1 TRVQLIFLFCLLFI
15 DKFRLMSFFFL
26 YDILVSM
33 KYIYLMMSLLFLVSC
48 EYREEIED
56 YNYLDNNSIRFIKTG
71 DDTELLINK
80 DDIFYLI
87 ILDNKNSNIYYDYL
101 IDMNN
106 ISSININNIIFNVND
121 KIEILF
127 DDKKFCIYKKE
138 LDRDNYSDCDFI
150 YLYKIDNDFYITLN
164 NNISILFYDAYSSF
178 NYRFMYMLSNVWI
191 DSYTIDEDS
200 YTTLTL
206 KDNDY
211 EVSSYKIRGK
221 TIHKKEKT

>member
-1 TRVQLIFLFCLLFI
+1 
-15 DKFRLMSFFFL
+15 MSFFFL
-26 YDILVSM
+26 YYILVSM
-33 KYIYLMMSLLFLVSC
+33 KYVYLMMSLLFLVSC
-48 EYREEIED
+48 EYRKEIED

-71 DDTELLINK
+71 NDTELLINK

-164 NNISILFYDAYSSF
+164 NNISVLFYDSYSSF

-191 DSYTIDEDS
+191 DSYTIDEYS

>member
-1 TRVQLIFLFCLLFI
+1 
-15 DKFRLMSFFFL
+15 MSFFFL

-71 DDTELLINK
+71 NDTELLINK

-164 NNISILFYDAYSSF
+164 NNISVLFYDAYSSF

>member
-1 TRVQLIFLFCLLFI
+1 
-15 DKFRLMSFFFL
+15 MSFFFL
-26 YDILVSM
+26 YYILVSM

-48 EYREEIED
+48 EYRKEIED
-56 YNYLDNNSIRFIKTG
+56 YNYLDNNSIRFIKIG
-71 DDTELLINK
+71 NDTELLINK
-80 DDIFYLI
+80 DDVFYLI
-87 ILDNKNSNIYYDYL
+87 ILDNKNSDIYYDYL

-127 DDKKFCIYKKE
+127 DDKRFCIYKKE

-150 YLYKIDNDFYITLN
+150 YLYKIDDDFYITLN
-164 NNISILFYDAYSSF
+164 NNISVLFYDSYSSF

-191 DSYTIDEDS
+191 DSYTMDEYS

>member
-1 TRVQLIFLFCLLFI
+1 
-15 DKFRLMSFFFL
+15 MSFFFL
-26 YDILVSM
+26 YYILVSI
-33 KYIYLMMSLLFLVSC
+33 KYVYLMMSLLFLVSC
-48 EYREEIED
+48 ECRKQIED
-56 YNYLDNNSIRFIKTG
+56 YNYLDNNSIRFIKIG
-71 DDTELLINK
+71 NDTELLINK
-80 DDIFYLI
+80 DDVFYLI
-87 ILDNKNSNIYYDYL
+87 ILDNKNSDIYYDYL

-150 YLYKIDNDFYITLN
+150 YLYKIDDDFYITLN
-164 NNISILFYDAYSSF
+164 NNISVLFYDAYSSF

-191 DSYTIDEDS
+191 DSYTIDEYS

-221 TIHKKEKT
+221 TIHKKEKTQYN

>member
-1 TRVQLIFLFCLLFI
+1 
-15 DKFRLMSFFFL
+15 MSFFFL

-71 DDTELLINK
+71 NDTELLINK
-80 DDIFYLI
+80 DDVFYLI

-164 NNISILFYDAYSSF
+164 NNISVLFYDSYSSF

-191 DSYTIDEDS
+191 DSYTIDVDS

>member
-1 TRVQLIFLFCLLFI
+1 
-15 DKFRLMSFFFL
+15 MSFFFL
-26 YDILVSM
+26 YYILVSM
-33 KYIYLMMSLLFLVSC
+33 KYVYLMMSLLFLVSC
-48 EYREEIED
+48 EYRKEIED
-56 YNYLDNNSIRFIKTG
+56 YNYLDNNSIRFIKIG
-71 DDTELLINK
+71 NDTELLINK
-80 DDIFYLI
+80 DDVFYLI
-87 ILDNKNSNIYYDYL
+87 ILDNKNSDIYYDYL
-101 IDMNN
+101 IDMNS

-150 YLYKIDNDFYITLN
+150 YLYKIDDDFYITLN
-164 NNISILFYDAYSSF
+164 NNISVLFYDAYSSF

-191 DSYTIDEDS
+191 DSYTIDEYS

-221 TIHKKEKT
+221 TIHKKEKTQYN

>member
-1 TRVQLIFLFCLLFI
+1 
-15 DKFRLMSFFFL
+15 MSFFFL
-26 YDILVSM
+26 YYILVSM
-33 KYIYLMMSLLFLVSC
+33 KYVYLMMSLLFLVSC
-48 EYREEIED
+48 EYRKEIED
-56 YNYLDNNSIRFIKTG
+56 YNYLDNNSIRFIKIG
-71 DDTELLINK
+71 NDTELLINK
-80 DDIFYLI
+80 DDVFYLI
-87 ILDNKNSNIYYDYL
+87 ILDNKNSDIYYDYL
-101 IDMNN
+101 IDMNS

-150 YLYKIDNDFYITLN
+150 YLYKIDDDFYITLN
-164 NNISILFYDAYSSF
+164 NNISVLFYDAYSSF

-191 DSYTIDEDS
+191 DSYTIDEYS

>member
-1 TRVQLIFLFCLLFI
+1 
-15 DKFRLMSFFFL
+15 MSFFFL
-26 YDILVSM
+26 YYILVSM

-48 EYREEIED
+48 EYRKEIED
-56 YNYLDNNSIRFIKTG
+56 YNYLDNNSIRFIKIG
-71 DDTELLINK
+71 NDTELLINK
-80 DDIFYLI
+80 DDVFYLI
-87 ILDNKNSNIYYDYL
+87 ILDNKNSDIYYDYL
-101 IDMNN
+101 IDMNS

-127 DDKKFCIYKKE
+127 DDKKFCIYKRE

-150 YLYKIDNDFYITLN
+150 YLYKIDDDFYITLN
-164 NNISILFYDAYSSF
+164 NNISVLFYDSYSSF

-191 DSYTIDEDS
+191 DSYTIDEYS

>member
-1 TRVQLIFLFCLLFI
+1 
-15 DKFRLMSFFFL
+15 MSFFFL
-26 YDILVSM
+26 YYILVSM
-33 KYIYLMMSLLFLVSC
+33 KYVYLMMSLLFLVSC
-48 EYREEIED
+48 EYRKEIED
-56 YNYLDNNSIRFIKTG
+56 YNYLDNNSIRFIKIG
-71 DDTELLINK
+71 NDTELLINK
-80 DDIFYLI
+80 DDVFYLI
-87 ILDNKNSNIYYDYL
+87 ILDNKNSDIYYDYL
-101 IDMNN
+101 IDMNS

-127 DDKKFCIYKKE
+127 DDKKFCIYKRE

-150 YLYKIDNDFYITLN
+150 YLYKIDDDFYITLN
-164 NNISILFYDAYSSF
+164 NNISVLFYDAYSSF

-191 DSYTIDEDS
+191 DSYTIDEYS

>member
-1 TRVQLIFLFCLLFI
+1 
-15 DKFRLMSFFFL
+15 MSFFFL
-26 YDILVSM
+26 YYILVSM

-48 EYREEIED
+48 EYRKEIED
-56 YNYLDNNSIRFIKTG
+56 YNYLDNNSIRFIKIG
-71 DDTELLINK
+71 NDTELLINK
-80 DDIFYLI
+80 DDVFYLI
-87 ILDNKNSNIYYDYL
+87 ILDNKNSDIYYDYL
-101 IDMNN
+101 IDMNS

-138 LDRDNYSDCDFI
+138 LNRDNYSDCDFI
-150 YLYKIDNDFYITLN
+150 YLYKIDDDFYITLN
-164 NNISILFYDAYSSF
+164 NNISVLFYDAYSSF

-191 DSYTIDEDS
+191 DSYTIDEYS

>member
-1 TRVQLIFLFCLLFI
+1 
-15 DKFRLMSFFFL
+15 M
-26 YDILVSM
+26 
-33 KYIYLMMSLLFLVSC
+33 
-48 EYREEIED
+48 
-56 YNYLDNNSIRFIKTG
+56 
-71 DDTELLINK
+71 
-80 DDIFYLI
+80 I
-87 ILDNKNSNIYYDYL
+87 ILDNKNSDIYYDYL
-101 IDMNN
+101 IDMNS

-150 YLYKIDNDFYITLN
+150 YLYKIDDDFYITLN
-164 NNISILFYDAYSSF
+164 NNISVLFYDAYSSF

-191 DSYTIDEDS
+191 DSYTIDEYS

>member
-1 TRVQLIFLFCLLFI
+1 
-15 DKFRLMSFFFL
+15 MSFFFL

-48 EYREEIED
+48 EYRKEIED
-56 YNYLDNNSIRFIKTG
+56 YNYLDNNSIRFIKIG
-71 DDTELLINK
+71 NDTELLINK
-80 DDIFYLI
+80 DDVFYLI
-87 ILDNKNSNIYYDYL
+87 ILDNKNSDIYYDYL

-127 DDKKFCIYKKE
+127 DDKRFCIYKKE

-150 YLYKIDNDFYITLN
+150 YLYKIDDDFYITLN
-164 NNISILFYDAYSSF
+164 NNISVLFYDSYSSF

-191 DSYTIDEDS
+191 DSYTIDEYS

>member
-1 TRVQLIFLFCLLFI
+1 
-15 DKFRLMSFFFL
+15 MSFFFL
-26 YDILVSM
+26 YYILVSM

-48 EYREEIED
+48 EYRKEIED
-56 YNYLDNNSIRFIKTG
+56 YNYLDNNSIRFIKIG
-71 DDTELLINK
+71 NDTELLINK
-80 DDIFYLI
+80 DDVFYLI
-87 ILDNKNSNIYYDYL
+87 ILDNKNSDIYYDYL

-150 YLYKIDNDFYITLN
+150 YLYKIDDDFYITLN
-164 NNISILFYDAYSSF
+164 NNISVLFYDSYSSF

-191 DSYTIDEDS
+191 DSYTIDEYS

>member
-1 TRVQLIFLFCLLFI
+1 
-15 DKFRLMSFFFL
+15 MSFFFL
-26 YDILVSM
+26 YYILVSM
-33 KYIYLMMSLLFLVSC
+33 KYVYLMMSLLFLVSC
-48 EYREEIED
+48 KYRKEIED
-56 YNYLDNNSIRFIKTG
+56 YNYLDNNSIRFIKIG
-71 DDTELLINK
+71 NDTELLINK
-80 DDIFYLI
+80 DDVFYLI
-87 ILDNKNSNIYYDYL
+87 ILDNKNSDIYYDYL
-101 IDMNN
+101 IDMNS

-127 DDKKFCIYKKE
+127 DDKKFCIYKRE

-150 YLYKIDNDFYITLN
+150 YLYKIDDDFYITLN
-164 NNISILFYDAYSSF
+164 NNISVLFYDSYSSF

-191 DSYTIDEDS
+191 DSYTIDEYS

>member
-1 TRVQLIFLFCLLFI
+1 
-15 DKFRLMSFFFL
+15 MSFFFL
-26 YDILVSM
+26 YYIVVSM

-48 EYREEIED
+48 EYRKEIED
-56 YNYLDNNSIRFIKTG
+56 YNYLDNNSIRFIKIG
-71 DDTELLINK
+71 NDTELLINK
-80 DDIFYLI
+80 DDVFYLI
-87 ILDNKNSNIYYDYL
+87 ILDNKNSDIYYDYL

-106 ISSININNIIFNVND
+106 IYSININNIIFNVND

-127 DDKKFCIYKKE
+127 DDKRFCIYKKE

-150 YLYKIDNDFYITLN
+150 YLYKIDDDFYITLN
-164 NNISILFYDAYSSF
+164 NNISVLFYDSYSSF

-191 DSYTIDEDS
+191 DSYTIDEYS

>member
-1 TRVQLIFLFCLLFI
+1 
-15 DKFRLMSFFFL
+15 MSFFFL
-26 YDILVSM
+26 YYILVSM

-48 EYREEIED
+48 EYRKEIED
-56 YNYLDNNSIRFIKTG
+56 YNYLDNNSIRFIKIG
-71 DDTELLINK
+71 NDTELLINK
-80 DDIFYLI
+80 DDVFYLI
-87 ILDNKNSNIYYDYL
+87 ILDNKNSDIYYDYL
-101 IDMNN
+101 IDMNS

-150 YLYKIDNDFYITLN
+150 YLYKIDDDFYITLN
-164 NNISILFYDAYSSF
+164 NNISVLFYDAYSSF

-191 DSYTIDEDS
+191 DSYTIDEYS

>member
-1 TRVQLIFLFCLLFI
+1 
-15 DKFRLMSFFFL
+15 MSFFFL

-56 YNYLDNNSIRFIKTG
+56 YNYLDNNSIRFIKIG
-71 DDTELLINK
+71 NDTELLINK
-80 DDIFYLI
+80 DDVFYLI

-164 NNISILFYDAYSSF
+164 NNISVLFYDAYSSF

-191 DSYTIDEDS
+191 DSYTIDVDS

-221 TIHKKEKT
+221 TIHKKEKTQYN

>member
-1 TRVQLIFLFCLLFI
+1 
-15 DKFRLMSFFFL
+15 MSFFFL

-71 DDTELLINK
+71 NDTELLINK

-87 ILDNKNSNIYYDYL
+87 ILDNKNSDIYYDYL

-164 NNISILFYDAYSSF
+164 NNISVLFYDAYSSF

-191 DSYTIDEDS
+191 DSYTIDVDS

>member
-1 TRVQLIFLFCLLFI
+1 
-15 DKFRLMSFFFL
+15 MSFFFL

-48 EYREEIED
+48 EYRKEIED
-56 YNYLDNNSIRFIKTG
+56 YNYLDNNSIRFIKIG
-71 DDTELLINK
+71 NDTELLINK
-80 DDIFYLI
+80 DDVFYLI
-87 ILDNKNSNIYYDYL
+87 ILDNKNSDIYYDYL

-127 DDKKFCIYKKE
+127 DDKRFCIYKKE

-150 YLYKIDNDFYITLN
+150 YLYKIDDVFYITLN
-164 NNISILFYDAYSSF
+164 NNISVLFYDSYSSF

-191 DSYTIDEDS
+191 DSYTIDEYS

-221 TIHKKEKT
+221 TIHKKEKTQYN

>member
-1 TRVQLIFLFCLLFI
+1 
-15 DKFRLMSFFFL
+15 MSFFFL
-26 YDILVSM
+26 YYILVSM
-33 KYIYLMMSLLFLVSC
+33 KYVYLMMSLLFLVSC

-56 YNYLDNNSIRFIKTG
+56 YNYLDNNSIRFIKIG
-71 DDTELLINK
+71 NDTELLINK
-80 DDIFYLI
+80 DDVFYLI
-87 ILDNKNSNIYYDYL
+87 ILDNKNSDIYYDYL
-101 IDMNN
+101 IDMNS

-150 YLYKIDNDFYITLN
+150 YLYKIDDDFYITLN
-164 NNISILFYDAYSSF
+164 NNISVLFYDAYSSF

-191 DSYTIDEDS
+191 DSYTIDVDS

>member
-1 TRVQLIFLFCLLFI
+1 
-15 DKFRLMSFFFL
+15 MSFFFL

-71 DDTELLINK
+71 NDTELLINK

-127 DDKKFCIYKKE
+127 DNKKFCIYKKE

-164 NNISILFYDAYSSF
+164 NNISVLFYDAYSSF

-221 TIHKKEKT
+221 TIHKKEKTQYN

>member
-1 TRVQLIFLFCLLFI
+1 
-15 DKFRLMSFFFL
+15 MSFFFL

-48 EYREEIED
+48 EYRKEIED
-56 YNYLDNNSIRFIKTG
+56 YNYLDNNSIRFIKIG
-71 DDTELLINK
+71 NDTELLINK

-150 YLYKIDNDFYITLN
+150 YLYKIDDDFYITLN
-164 NNISILFYDAYSSF
+164 NNISVLFYDSYSSF

-191 DSYTIDEDS
+191 DSYTIDVDS

-221 TIHKKEKT
+221 TIHKKEKTQYN

>member
-1 TRVQLIFLFCLLFI
+1 
-15 DKFRLMSFFFL
+15 MSFFFL

-33 KYIYLMMSLLFLVSC
+33 KYVYLMMSLLFLVSC

-71 DDTELLINK
+71 NDTELLINK

-164 NNISILFYDAYSSF
+164 NNISVLFYDAYSSF

>member
-1 TRVQLIFLFCLLFI
+1 
-15 DKFRLMSFFFL
+15 MSFFFL

-71 DDTELLINK
+71 NDTELLINK

-164 NNISILFYDAYSSF
+164 NNISVLFYDAYSSF

-221 TIHKKEKT
+221 TIHKKEKTQYN

>member
-1 TRVQLIFLFCLLFI
+1 
-15 DKFRLMSFFFL
+15 MSFFFL
-26 YDILVSM
+26 YYILVSM
-33 KYIYLMMSLLFLVSC
+33 KYVYLMMSLLFLVSC
-48 EYREEIED
+48 EYRKEIED
-56 YNYLDNNSIRFIKTG
+56 YNYLDNNSIRFIKIG
-71 DDTELLINK
+71 NDTELLINK
-80 DDIFYLI
+80 DDVFYLI
-87 ILDNKNSNIYYDYL
+87 ILDNKNSDIYYDYL
-101 IDMNN
+101 IDMNS

-150 YLYKIDNDFYITLN
+150 YLYKIDDDFYITLN
-164 NNISILFYDAYSSF
+164 NNISVLFYDSYSSF

-191 DSYTIDEDS
+191 DSYTIDEYS

>member
-1 TRVQLIFLFCLLFI
+1 
-15 DKFRLMSFFFL
+15 MSFFFL

-71 DDTELLINK
+71 NDTELLINK

-127 DDKKFCIYKKE
+127 DNKKFCIYKKE

-150 YLYKIDNDFYITLN
+150 YLYKIDDDFYITLN
-164 NNISILFYDAYSSF
+164 NNISVLFYDSYSSF

>member
-1 TRVQLIFLFCLLFI
+1 
-15 DKFRLMSFFFL
+15 MSFFFL

-56 YNYLDNNSIRFIKTG
+56 YNYLDNNSIRFIKIG
-71 DDTELLINK
+71 NDTELLINK
-80 DDIFYLI
+80 DDVFYLI
-87 ILDNKNSNIYYDYL
+87 ILDNKNSDIYYDYL

-164 NNISILFYDAYSSF
+164 NNISVLFYDSYSSF

-191 DSYTIDEDS
+191 DSYTIDEYS

-221 TIHKKEKT
+221 TIHKKEKTQYN

>member
-1 TRVQLIFLFCLLFI
+1 
-15 DKFRLMSFFFL
+15 MSFFFL

-71 DDTELLINK
+71 NDTELLINK
-80 DDIFYLI
+80 DDVFYLI
-87 ILDNKNSNIYYDYL
+87 ILDNKNSDIYYDYL
-101 IDMNN
+101 IDMNS

-164 NNISILFYDAYSSF
+164 NNISVLFYDAYSSF

-221 TIHKKEKT
+221 TIHKKEKTQYN

>member
-1 TRVQLIFLFCLLFI
+1 
-15 DKFRLMSFFFL
+15 MSFFFL
-26 YDILVSM
+26 YYILVSM
-33 KYIYLMMSLLFLVSC
+33 KYVYLMMSLLFLVSC
-48 EYREEIED
+48 EYRKEIED
-56 YNYLDNNSIRFIKTG
+56 YNYLDNNSIRFIKIG
-71 DDTELLINK
+71 NDTELLINK
-80 DDIFYLI
+80 DDVFYLI
-87 ILDNKNSNIYYDYL
+87 ILDNKNSDIYYDYL
-101 IDMNN
+101 IDMNS

-127 DDKKFCIYKKE
+127 DDKRFCIYKKE

-150 YLYKIDNDFYITLN
+150 YLYKIDDDFYITLN
-164 NNISILFYDAYSSF
+164 NNISVLFYDAYSSF

-191 DSYTIDEDS
+191 DSYTIDEYS

>member
-1 TRVQLIFLFCLLFI
+1 
-15 DKFRLMSFFFL
+15 MSFFFL

-71 DDTELLINK
+71 NDTELLINK

-127 DDKKFCIYKKE
+127 DNKKFCIYKKE

-150 YLYKIDNDFYITLN
+150 YLYKINNDFYITLN
-164 NNISILFYDAYSSF
+164 NNISVLFYDAYSSF

>member
-1 TRVQLIFLFCLLFI
+1 
-15 DKFRLMSFFFL
+15 MSFFFL
-26 YDILVSM
+26 YYILVSM

-48 EYREEIED
+48 EYRKEIED
-56 YNYLDNNSIRFIKTG
+56 YNYLDNNSIRFIKIG
-71 DDTELLINK
+71 NDTELLINK
-80 DDIFYLI
+80 DDVFYLI
-87 ILDNKNSNIYYDYL
+87 ILDNKNSDIYYDYL
-101 IDMNN
+101 IDMNS

-127 DDKKFCIYKKE
+127 DDKKFCIYKRE

-150 YLYKIDNDFYITLN
+150 YLYKIDDDFYITLN
-164 NNISILFYDAYSSF
+164 NNISVLFYDSYSSF

-191 DSYTIDEDS
+191 DSYTIDEYS

-221 TIHKKEKT
+221 TIHKKEKTQYN

>member
-1 TRVQLIFLFCLLFI
+1 
-15 DKFRLMSFFFL
+15 MSFFFL
-26 YDILVSM
+26 YYILVSM

-48 EYREEIED
+48 EYRKEIED
-56 YNYLDNNSIRFIKTG
+56 YNYLDNNSIRFIKIG
-71 DDTELLINK
+71 NDTELLINK
-80 DDIFYLI
+80 DDVFYLI
-87 ILDNKNSNIYYDYL
+87 ILDNKNSDIYYDYL
-101 IDMNN
+101 IDMNS

-150 YLYKIDNDFYITLN
+150 YLYKIDDDFYITLN
-164 NNISILFYDAYSSF
+164 NNISVLFYDSYSSF

-191 DSYTIDEDS
+191 DSYTIDEYS

>member
-1 TRVQLIFLFCLLFI
+1 
-15 DKFRLMSFFFL
+15 MSFFFL

-71 DDTELLINK
+71 NDTELLINK

-127 DDKKFCIYKKE
+127 DNKKFCIYKKE

-164 NNISILFYDAYSSF
+164 NNISVLFYDAYSSF

>member
-1 TRVQLIFLFCLLFI
+1 
-15 DKFRLMSFFFL
+15 MSFFFL
-26 YDILVSM
+26 YYILVSM

-48 EYREEIED
+48 EYRKEIED
-56 YNYLDNNSIRFIKTG
+56 YNYLDNNSIRFIKIG
-71 DDTELLINK
+71 NDTELLINK

-150 YLYKIDNDFYITLN
+150 YLYKIDDDFYITLN
-164 NNISILFYDAYSSF
+164 NNISVLFYDSYSSF

-191 DSYTIDEDS
+191 DSYTIDEYS

>member
-1 TRVQLIFLFCLLFI
+1 
-15 DKFRLMSFFFL
+15 MSFFFL
-26 YDILVSM
+26 YYILVSM
-33 KYIYLMMSLLFLVSC
+33 KYVYLMMSLLFLVSC
-48 EYREEIED
+48 EYRKEIED
-56 YNYLDNNSIRFIKTG
+56 YNYLDNNSIRFIKIG
-71 DDTELLINK
+71 NDTELLINK
-80 DDIFYLI
+80 DDVFYLI
-87 ILDNKNSNIYYDYL
+87 ILDNKNSDIYYDYL
-101 IDMNN
+101 IDMNS

-138 LDRDNYSDCDFI
+138 IDRDNYSDCDFI
-150 YLYKIDNDFYITLN
+150 YLYKIDDDFYITLN
-164 NNISILFYDAYSSF
+164 NNISILFYDSYSSF

-191 DSYTIDEDS
+191 DSYTIDEYN

-221 TIHKKEKT
+221 TIHKKEKTQYN